1 MAFGER
7 QIYMLIILGSILVVL
22 ATLTSALLCW
32 LMRGIARRANF
43 VDRPGERKIHTEPIA
58 LGGGGGFFATT
69 VLMILAGLLF
79 AVLHR
84 DGAATWL
91 PDVLRRNMPDIIN
104 RSGLVFYVLGGGAVL
119 FLVGLMDDIWQ
130 LSPWIRLIVQAAV
143 AATLWFASDELRVTA
158 FSGNEWLSLTLT
170 VLWIVGMTNAF
181 NLLDNMDGLS
191 AGVGVVASAMF
202 LVVAIVTQQ
211 YFLAAMLL
219 VFAGSLLGFLIFNFS
234 PASLFMG
241 DAGSTFIGYMLG
253 TLTILFTFY
262 MPDRGYNPL
271 SAIVVPLVILAVPLY
286 DTISV
291 ICIRLA
297 RGKPVLG
304 ADKNHFSH
312 RLVVLGMGKRTAVV
326 TIYIL
331 TLCTGLLAP
340 LLLKLDEE
348 MSLLVFANVLVTLML
363 VWLLEHAGRRGRAD
377 SQGNGQ

>member
-1 MAFGER
+1 
-7 QIYMLIILGSILVVL
+7 MLIILGLILIV
-22 ATLTSALLCW
+22 SAALSSTLLCW
-32 LMRGIARRANF
+32 LVRGIARRVNF

-58 LGGGGGFFATT
+58 LGGGAGFFVTT
-69 VLMILAGLLF
+69 VLIILGGVIF
-79 AVLHR
+79 AVLQR

-91 PDVLRRNMPDIIN
+91 PDVLRHHIPAIIDRAN
-104 RSGLVFYVLGGGAVL
+104 LLFYVLGGAAVL
-119 FLVGLMDDIWQ
+119 FLVGLLDDIWQ
-130 LSPWIRLIVQAAV
+130 LSPWIRLVVQAGV
-143 AATLWFASDELRVTA
+143 AAVLWLASDELRVTVFVGA
-158 FSGNEWLSLTLT
+158 DWLSFTYT
-170 VLWIVGMTNAF
+170 VLWIVGITNAF

-191 AGVGVVASAMF
+191 AGVGFVASAMF
-202 LVVAIVTQQ
+202 LVVAIITQQ

-219 VFAGSLLGFLIFNFS
+219 VFSGSLLGFLLFNFP

-262 MPDRGYNPL
+262 MPERGHNPV

-291 ICIRLA
+291 VCIRLA
-297 RGKPVLG
+297 SGKPVFD

-312 RLVVLGMGKRTAVV
+312 RLVVLGMGKRAAVL
-326 TIYIL
+326 TICIV

-340 LLLKLDEE
+340 LLLKLEIS
-348 MSLLVFANVLVTLML
+348 MSLLVLANVFVMLVL

-377 SQGNGQ
+377 SQGNGH

>member
-1 MAFGER
+1 
-7 QIYMLIILGSILVVL
+7 MLIILGLILVVS

-32 LMRGIARRANF
+32 LMRSIARRVNF

-58 LGGGGGFFATT
+58 LGGGAGFFATT
-69 VLMILAGLLF
+69 VLIIVAGLLF
-79 AVLHR
+79 AFSQR
-84 DGAATWL
+84 NGAAEWL
-91 PDVLRRNMPDIIN
+91 PEVLTSNIHDIID
-104 RSGLVFYVLGGGAVL
+104 RWGLVFYVLGGGAVL

-158 FSGNEWLSLTLT
+158 FSGNAWLSLTLT
-170 VLWIVGMTNAF
+170 VLWIVGITNAF

-211 YFLAAMLL
+211 YLLAAMLI
-219 VFAGSLLGFLIFNFS
+219 VFAGSLLGFLIFNFP

-262 MPDRGYNPL
+262 MPGRGYNPIA
-271 SAIVVPLVILAVPLY
+271 AIVVPLVILAVPIY

-291 ICIRLA
+291 VCIRLA
-297 RGKPVLG
+297 SGKPVFG

-326 TIYIL
+326 TIYIV